1 MIEPQL
7 WDSNLGCA
15 MRSYHPPDDAH
26 MLAIL
31 EPAYIRLVCNTVSIP
46 ETRSGQAGQ
55 LIMMAFAADRLPA
68 LRLFSS

>member
-1 MIEPQL
+1 MIQPQL
-7 WDSNLGCA
+7 RDSNLGCA

-31 EPAYIRLVCNTVSIP
+31 EPAYIGFVGDTVRIT